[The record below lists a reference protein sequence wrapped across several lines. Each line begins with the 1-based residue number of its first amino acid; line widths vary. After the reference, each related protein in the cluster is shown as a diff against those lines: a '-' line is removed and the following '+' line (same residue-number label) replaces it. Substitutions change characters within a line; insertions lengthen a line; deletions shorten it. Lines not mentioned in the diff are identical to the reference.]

1 VSIER
6 VLTARE
12 RSIGAF
18 TVGRVLPTIARRA
31 VGPFVLLD
39 HMGPIDLLP
48 GEAAD
53 VLPHPH
59 IGLATLTY
67 LFEGS
72 IDHRD
77 SLGSHQLIRPGEINW
92 MSAGRG
98 IVHSERMTQEAK
110 ESGIRL
116 HGLQLWV
123 ALPEDAEE
131 SEPAFHHHSADL
143 PSLERSGARLR
154 VLAGSAFGVTSP
166 VPVSAPLFYVEA
178 HLPAGA
184 ILPWPDHPE
193 RAAYVIDG
201 QLGGHGPK
209 NLIVIDAGDAPELR
223 ADRDARVML
232 IGGTYVGHRHMWWN
246 FVSSDPRRIED
257 AKLRWKER
265 RFPAIPGDDQE
276 FVEGP

>member
-1 VSIER
+1 VTIEH

-39 HMGPIDLLP
+39 HMGPIDVAP
-48 GEAAD
+48 GAHAD

-98 IVHSERMTQEAK
+98 IVHSERMTAEAK
-110 ESGIRL
+110 AHGIRL

-123 ALPEDAEE
+123 ALPAEAED
-131 SEPAFHHHSADL
+131 SEPAFHHHPADL
-143 PSLERSGARLR
+143 PSLEIAGAQVR
-154 VLAGSAFGVTSP
+154 VLAGSAYGLTSP

-178 HLPAGA
+178 RLPAGA
-184 ILPWPDHPE
+184 VLPWPDHPE
-193 RAAYVIDG
+193 RAAYVIEG
-201 QLGGHGPK
+201 QLAGHGPK
-209 NLIVIDAGDAPELR
+209 NLIVIAPGAAPELR
-223 ADRDARVML
+223 AGSDARVML
-232 IGGTYVGHRHMWWN
+232 IGGTHVGHRHMWWN
-246 FVSSDPRRIED
+246 YVSSDPKRIEE

-276 FVEGP
+276 RVEGP